1 MASSAVRLARASQG
15 VATTSWAA
23 VTAPAAAVSAAGALR
38 GHGGAPLPLRAPP
51 QPVRWASLA
60 TPPPRAGLHVASS
73 SPTGGWPPRG
83 LGDAGI
89 GGGGGGRGS
98 GGDAPRRDGW
108 AACRLSTAAAA
119 AAAAAAGAAA
129 STAGG
134 AVVMAD
140 AATTAT
146 GAAEGA
152 AAGSAPP
159 MPSVTLYQYV
169 PCPYCNKVRAYLDYH
184 NIPYTAVEVDPLRK
198 KALAAFP
205 PTYRKVP
212 IAVIDGRQVNG
223 SGDIIA
229 ALDAVVHPAPAATAG
244 DGAAATPAAPAS
256 GGMSHS
262 EEELRWLTWVDEK
275 LVKLLPPN
283 IYRSMPESLQTF
295 DYVSECMDFTAVQKV
310 AIRYVGAAAMYGVAK
325 KLKKKYAIEEPRAAL
340 YDAIGQ
346 WLAEVDAHGGDYYS
360 GTDEPGLVDLA
371 VWGVLHSLEPFDT
384 WGDVTAH
391 TAVEGW
397 YERVKG
403 KVGQPVLVPAGA
415 ASAKQA
421 DAAASLG

>member
-1 MASSAVRLARASQG
+1 
-15 VATTSWAA
+15 
-23 VTAPAAAVSAAGALR
+23 
-38 GHGGAPLPLRAPP
+38 
-51 QPVRWASLA
+51 
-60 TPPPRAGLHVASS
+60 
-73 SPTGGWPPRG
+73 
-83 LGDAGI
+83 
-89 GGGGGGRGS
+89 
-98 GGDAPRRDGW
+98 
-108 AACRLSTAAAA
+108 
-119 AAAAAAGAAA
+119 
-129 STAGG
+129 
-134 AVVMAD
+134 
-140 AATTAT
+140 
-146 GAAEGA
+146 
-152 AAGSAPP
+152 

-223 SGDIIA
+223 SSDIIA
-229 ALDAVVHPAPAATAG
+229 ALDAAVHAAPAPAAAVAG
-244 DGAAATPAAPAS
+244 VDGGDAVTPTVLAAADGTAA
-256 GGMSHS
+256 S
-262 EEELRWLTWVDEK
+262 EEEQRWLTWVDEK

-340 YDAIGQ
+340 YAAVGE
-346 WLAEVDAHGGDYYS
+346 WLAEVDARGGAFYS

-384 WGDVTAH
+384 WADVTEH
-391 TAVEGW
+391 TDVGGW
-397 YERVKG
+397 YERVKV
-403 KVGQPVLVPAGA
+403 KVGEPVLVAAGA
-415 ASAKQA
+415 TDAKQA
-421 DAAASLG
+421 DAEASVG

>member
-1 MASSAVRLARASQG
+1 MGRRPAVESR
-15 VATTSWAA
+15 
-23 VTAPAAAVSAAGALR
+23 
-38 GHGGAPLPLRAPP
+38 
-51 QPVRWASLA
+51 
-60 TPPPRAGLHVASS
+60 
-73 SPTGGWPPRG
+73 
-83 LGDAGI
+83 
-89 GGGGGGRGS
+89 
-98 GGDAPRRDGW
+98 
-108 AACRLSTAAAA
+108 
-119 AAAAAAGAAA
+119 
-129 STAGG
+129 
-134 AVVMAD
+134 
-140 AATTAT
+140 T